1 MIREVTRRV
10 AKNTFYPQRTRRTP
24 EAYRIFFAQLRR
36 PATISRNLHPKVI
49 VQTNVNEA

>member
-10 AKNTFYPQRTRRTP
+10 AKNTFFPRSTRRTP

-36 PATISRNLHPKVI
+36 PATISRNLHPEVT
-49 VQTNVNEA
+49 VQTNVNDS